1 MNVLMNTKPVILIG
15 NGGHANVLVNILQMN
30 NIDVIG
36 CVSPK
41 FVEDFPIPYLGTDDF
56 IFKNYMPKET
66 FLINGIGSV
75 GDMGNRKN
83 AYLYYKRY
91 GYTFLSVIHPSV
103 ILPVNCT
110 LGEGV
115 QLMAGAVIQPNV
127 SIGENTLINT
137 SASIDHDCQI
147 GAHVHIAPGTVLS
160 GNVCVQDETHIGTSA
175 TVIQNIKIGTKCT
188 IGAGSVVVKNISDRT
203 LAIGTPAREVRKK

>member
-1 MNVLMNTKPVILIG
+1 M
-15 NGGHANVLVNILQMN
+15 
-30 NIDVIG
+30 
-36 CVSPK
+36 
-41 FVEDFPIPYLGTDDF
+41 
-56 IFKNYMPKET
+56 
-66 FLINGIGSV
+66 
-75 GDMGNRKN
+75 
-83 AYLYYKRY
+83 
-91 GYTFLSVIHPSV
+91 
-103 ILPVNCT
+103 
-110 LGEGV
+110 
-115 QLMAGAVIQPNV
+115 IQPNV

>member
-1 MNVLMNTKPVILIG
+1 MINPVFRKEAKTSLR
-15 NGGHANVLVNILQMN
+15 NW
-30 NIDVIG
+30 
-36 CVSPK
+36 K
-41 FVEDFPIPYLGTDDF
+41 
-56 IFKNYMPKET
+56 IFYA
-66 FLINGIGSV
+66 IAG
-75 GDMGNRKN
+75 
-83 AYLYYKRY
+83 
-91 GYTFLSVIHPSV
+91 
-103 ILPVNCT
+103 
-110 LGEGV
+110 GEGV